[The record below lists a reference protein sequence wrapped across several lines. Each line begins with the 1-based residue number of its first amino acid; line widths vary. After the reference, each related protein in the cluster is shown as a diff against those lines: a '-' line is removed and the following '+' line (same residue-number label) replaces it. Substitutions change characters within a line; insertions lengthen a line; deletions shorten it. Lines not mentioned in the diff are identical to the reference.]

1 VRVKGILS
9 AALPVLLA
17 GATTFGAAL
26 PAAAAALPAPAG
38 AAETGGTQL
47 APSQAAPVVE
57 TLGAADAA
65 SPDGQSFLLLN
76 GVRADLG
83 LPALRYDTGLSA
95 YAIAHAQAMARAGS
109 LYHSDIAS
117 LLGHPWW
124 NVGEN
129 VGVGGSVYQV
139 HVAFVYSAGHYA
151 NIRNPSFTA
160 VGVGVAA
167 DVYGRL
173 FICHVFAA

>member
-1 VRVKGILS
+1 VRVNRILTPAVS
-9 AALPVLLA
+9 VLLA
-17 GATTFGAAL
+17 GVTTFGAAL
-26 PAAAAALPAPAG
+26 PAAGAADTPGSQPAVHQPAAPA
-38 AAETGGTQL
+38 
-47 APSQAAPVVE
+47 VE

-83 LPALRYDTGLSA
+83 LPGLRYDTGLSA
-95 YAIAHAQAMARAGS
+95 YAIAHAQAMAQAGS
-109 LYHSDIAS
+109 LYHSSIGS
-117 LLGHPWW
+117 LLGHPWS

-129 VGVGGSVYQV
+129 VGVGGSVYQI
-139 HVAFVYSAGHYA
+139 HVALVYSPGHYA
-151 NIRNPSFTA
+151 NMTNPAFTA

-167 DVYGRL
+167 DASGRL